1 MDLGPEDSE
10 DSGTWSDKGE
20 DEIENENEAEK
31 IDNRIRIDNNE
42 VVEGHNVTGSN
53 VSVTGSGSKEL
64 EQEKEMVKKGQEV
77 IVGEMVTGDDRI
89 VEDVMTGEGR
99 RVEERDI
106 LMVRQVDSQCVCQ

>member
-20 DEIENENEAEK
+20 DEIENEYEAEK
-31 IDNRIRIDNNE
+31 IDIRTRMDNNE

-53 VSVTGSGSKEL
+53 VSVTGSGSKEN
-64 EQEKEMVKKGQEV
+64 EKEKEEKKGKEI

-89 VEDVMTGEGR
+89 VKDVLTGEGW
-99 RVEERDI
+99 RVEDRDI
-106 LMVRQVDSQCVCQ
+106 LMVRQ